1 MNEIK
6 FKRFNIDSKQI
17 SDVPE
22 DYKLSDIDGFSIYIY
37 LQYLGLE
44 DANNKDLYQ
53 GDIIELHITKELMK
67 SSFCSSNLGKYCGNH
82 PEVTDILLIFDNP
95 TTLTMQYK
103 VAQKINGNLDY
114 DEEGDGDLNIIT
126 YGEDSNFPQYLIS
139 KGAIYIGNILE
150 MESILTKNFEYKES
164 EYDR

>member
-1 MNEIK
+1 MNKIK
-6 FKRFNIDSKQI
+6 FKRFNIESKQI

-22 DYKLSDIDGFSIYIY
+22 DYKLSDIDGYSIYDY

-44 DANNKDLYQ
+44 DANDKDLYQ

-67 SSFCSSNLGKYCGNH
+67 LSFCSSNLGKYCCKH

-95 TTLTMQYK
+95 TALTMKYK

-114 DEEGDGDLNIIT
+114 DKDGNLNIIT
-126 YGEDSNFPQYLIS
+126 YGEDSIFPQYLIYM
-139 KGAIYIGNILE
+139 GATYVGNILE
-150 MESILTKNFEYKES
+150 MEYIMKIN
-164 EYDR
+164 

>member
-1 MNEIK
+1 MMIK
-6 FKRFNIDSKQI
+6 FKCFDKKAKKWSKTPLEYQI
-17 SDVPE
+17 KDINYYT
-22 DYKLSDIDGFSIYIY
+22 DYEWC
-37 LQYLGLE
+37 QYLGLH
-44 DANNKDLYQ
+44 DADDKELYQ
-53 GDIIELHITKELMK
+53 GDIIELEITEKLMK
-67 SSFCSSNLGKYCGNH
+67 TSFRSSNLGKYCKKH
-82 PEVTDILLIFDNP
+82 PEITDILLIFDNSNI
-95 TTLTMQYK
+95 LTMQYK

-150 MESILTKNFEYKES
+150 KESILTKDFEDKES

>member
-67 SSFCSSNLGKYCGNH
+67 SSFCCSNLGKYCDNH

-150 MESILTKNFEYKES
+150 MESILTKNFEDKES

>member
-6 FKRFNIDSKQI
+6 FKRFNIETKQI

-67 SSFCSSNLGKYCGNH
+67 SSFCCSNLGKYCGNH

-95 TTLTMQYK
+95 TTLTMKYK
-103 VAQKINGNLDY
+103 IAQKINGNLDY
-114 DEEGDGDLNIIT
+114 DEDGNLNVST
-126 YGEDSNFPQYLIS
+126 YGEDSNFPQYLIFN
-139 KGAIYIGNILE
+139 GAIYIGNILE
-150 MESILTKNFEYKES
+150 MESILTKNFEDKES

>member
-1 MNEIK
+1 MNKIK
-6 FKRFNIDSKQI
+6 FKRFDIETKQI

-22 DYKLSDIDGFSIYIY
+22 NYKLNDINGYSIYDY
-37 LQYLGLE
+37 LQYLGFE
-44 DANNKDLYQ
+44 DANGNELYQ
-53 GDIIELHITKELMK
+53 GDIIELHITKDLMK
-67 SSFCSSNLGKYCGNH
+67 SSFCCSNLGKYCGNH
-82 PEVTDILLIFDNP
+82 PEVTDILLIFDNSNI
-95 TTLTMQYK
+95 LTMQYK

-150 MESILTKNFEYKES
+150 MESILTKDFEDKES
-164 EYDR
+164 EYNR

>member
-67 SSFCSSNLGKYCGNH
+67 SSFCCSNLGKYCGNH

-150 MESILTKNFEYKES
+150 MESILTKDFEDKES